1 MHGVLHLLLFRL
13 RMIIIYLR
21 TNNEQNI
28 MNTRHIR
35 LHISPMTG
43 IMTCYDKISIEI
55 NGNLISSKNF
65 PTSTNT
71 LPRNSFHLRVE
82 GDAWWCLGHA
92 PFSPAASQS
101 PATPPAHPVAPPGM
115 PLGLGLTTNIQ
126 VSRSLKIHMWNMWIE
141 HELKFDMEYHQIS
154 VVLVP
159 FLVHLVAICTIC
171 SHIILMTFVSEAVL
185 GPNFL
190 CSILVALA

>member
-1 MHGVLHLLLFRL
+1 
-13 RMIIIYLR
+13 
-21 TNNEQNI
+21 
-28 MNTRHIR
+28 
-35 LHISPMTG
+35 MTG
-43 IMTCYDKISIEI
+43 IMTCYDEISIEI

-71 LPRNSFHLRVE
+71 LRRNSFHLRVE

-159 FLVHLVAICTIC
+159 FLVHFVAICTIC

>member
-1 MHGVLHLLLFRL
+1 
-13 RMIIIYLR
+13 
-21 TNNEQNI
+21 
-28 MNTRHIR
+28 
-35 LHISPMTG
+35 MTG
-43 IMTCYDKISIEI
+43 IMTCYDEISIEI

-71 LPRNSFHLRVE
+71 LRRNSFHLRVE

-115 PLGLGLTTNIQ
+115 PLGLGLTWLFKEPQNSHVKYVNWTWIE
-126 VSRSLKIHMWNMWIE
+126 IHM
-141 HELKFDMEYHQIS
+141 KYHQIS

-171 SHIILMTFVSEAVL
+171 SQIILITFAREAVL

-190 CSILVALA
+190 CSIVVALA